1 MLNSF
6 PNIEILL
13 KNNLNIFKK
22 CKTNDE
28 KIKKLTLLLTKTY
41 GKFIPISYLAETF
54 NIQSHTLRYHIDS
67 KGISTIKVGLKTFIK
82 TSDLTILVFNNYKNL
97 IEVKCEN

>member
-1 MLNSF
+1 MLNNF
-6 PNIEILL
+6 PSVEILL

-22 CKTNDE
+22 CKTE
-28 KIKKLTLLLTKTY
+28 KEKRKKLALLLTKTY
-41 GKFIPISYLAETF
+41 GKFILLSYIPETF

-67 KGISTIKVGLKTFIK
+67 KGISTIKVGLKVFIK
-82 TSDLTILVFNNYKNL
+82 TSDLTTLVFNNYKNL